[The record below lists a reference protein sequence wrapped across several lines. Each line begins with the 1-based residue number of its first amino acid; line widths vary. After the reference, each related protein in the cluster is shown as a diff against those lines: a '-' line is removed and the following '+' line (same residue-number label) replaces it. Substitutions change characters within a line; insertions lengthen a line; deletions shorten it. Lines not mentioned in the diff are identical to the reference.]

1 MTPRDILARH
11 DDYWRPEALLA
22 LHQRWALQYL
32 SACRHVHAKG
42 IVIISAPAESI

>member
-1 MTPRDILARH
+1 MTPRDILARQDYYCRH
-11 DDYWRPEALLA
+11 DALLA